1 MVYNVP
7 QQQPSRDGL
16 YLRPFYGGFFSV
28 LRMYIQMSFKL
39 GITLHPSALLFL
51 FRVFLFA
58 RAPIIS
64 VAPLLYNFHFRD
76 FYFGQFGRVRICIQ
90 PCHLVVSPFDPVSA
104 REEEKTNKQI
114 N

>member
-1 MVYNVP
+1 
-7 QQQPSRDGL
+7 
-16 YLRPFYGGFFSV
+16 
-28 LRMYIQMSFKL
+28 MSFKL
-39 GITLHPSALLFL
+39 GITLHPSALFFFL

-64 VAPLLYNFHFRD
+64 LAPLLYNFHFRD